1 MQKLTSEELQQ
12 IFGPTMP
19 LEAAVLMMNP
29 PEGWTIDDVRAKLRE
44 IAEKKFVDIQ
54 VKPK

>member
-1 MQKLTSEELQQ
+1 MEKLTSEELQE

-19 LEAAVLMMNP
+19 LEAALLMMNP
-29 PEGWTIDDVRAKLRE
+29 PEGWTIDDIRAKLHE
-44 IAEKKFVDIQ
+44 MAAKKFVDIQ